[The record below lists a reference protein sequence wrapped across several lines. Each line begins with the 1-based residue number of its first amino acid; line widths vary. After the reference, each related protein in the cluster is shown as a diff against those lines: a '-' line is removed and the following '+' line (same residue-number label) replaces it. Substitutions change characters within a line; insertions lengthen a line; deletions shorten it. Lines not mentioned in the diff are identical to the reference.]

1 MWAPFVRAFAALSSC
16 VSGALDLEG
25 ETRPFGAKH
34 CRRMRQPAKVF
45 LRLRQFEIAPQAKR
59 NEAHVDEI

>member
-1 MWAPFVRAFAALSSC
+1 MRAPFVRAFAALSSR
-16 VSGALDLEG
+16 VSEVFDREG

-45 LRLRQFEIAPQAKR
+45 FRLRQFEIAPQAKR